1 MILSNTKMWE
11 VLDDGRVRITP
22 EPKRTVGSGNPY
34 DAAGVNLR
42 LNNVIQVPPHR
53 TLWAGFADVMLDV
66 LWGIL
71 VVLRLRKWHQ
81 RPFFIAPTCYPDKP
95 RDHLTL
101 CRTVTLGVN
110 EVYPLRPGELILA
123 QTQEVVEIADRREKA
138 WGADKPLITCKV
150 EGKSSL
156 GRSGVTVHITAPNV
170 WPGSRHRIT
179 LEIKNLGPWVVYL
192 TPGMFICVLQFEEML
207 GDPVPH
213 VSQFNGQASPN
224 GEKH

>member
-1 MILSNTKMWE
+1 MILSNVKMWE
-11 VLDDGRVRITP
+11 ALDDGRVQITP
-22 EPKRTVGSGNPY
+22 EPERTVGSGKPY

-53 TLWAGFADVMLDV
+53 TMWAGFADVIIDV
-66 LWGIL
+66 LWGLL
-71 VVLRLRKWHQ
+71 VALGVRQWHQ
-81 RPFFIAPTCYPDKP
+81 RRWFVAPTCYPDKP

-101 CRTVTLGVN
+101 CRTVTLKEG

-123 QTQEVVEIADRREKA
+123 QTAEVVEIADTRKLSF
-138 WGADKPLITCKV
+138 GTKPMLTCKV

-170 WPGSRHRIT
+170 WPGSRHKIT
-179 LEIKNLGPWVVYL
+179 LEIKNLGPWVVNL
-192 TPGMFICVLQFEEML
+192 TPGMLVCVLQFEEMD

-213 VSQFNGQASPN
+213 VSQFNGQESPN